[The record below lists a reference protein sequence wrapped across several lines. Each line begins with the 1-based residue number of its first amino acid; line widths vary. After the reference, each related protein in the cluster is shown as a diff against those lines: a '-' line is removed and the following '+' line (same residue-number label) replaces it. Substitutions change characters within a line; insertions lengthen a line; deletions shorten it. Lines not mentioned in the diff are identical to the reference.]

1 MVAAMTLLWTVL
13 ATTIGG
19 LLSAAIASSFVLL
32 PERRR
37 ARLLPH
43 LISFA
48 TGAMLAAALL
58 GLLPEAVARAGADH
72 VGGIGAAL
80 LSGIGLFF
88 VLEKL
93 VLWRHCHTDDC
104 EGHGPTDAHRERA
117 AGWLVLIG
125 DSVHNA
131 FDGVLI
137 AAAFLTDLRL
147 GLVTTIAITAHEI
160 PQELGDMAVLLHSGM
175 KPGRAL
181 LFNLLS
187 GFASVLGALVGWF
200 ALRGALQVLPYA
212 TAVAA
217 ASLIYVAVADLI
229 PGLHKR
235 VDPRGSVMQ
244 VLLIGAGVIVILLTE
259 RLLG

>member
-1 MVAAMTLLWTVL
+1 MVATMILIWILI
-13 ATTIGG
+13 ATGVGG
-19 LLSAAIASSFVLL
+19 VLSAALAGSFALL
-32 PERRR
+32 PERQR

-43 LISFA
+43 LVSFA

-58 GLLPEAVARAGADH
+58 ALLPEAVAAAPPAR
-72 VGGIGAAL
+72 VGAAL
-80 LSGIGLFF
+80 LAGIALFF

-104 EGHGPTDAHRERA
+104 ESHVPSAADRDHA
-117 AGWLVLIG
+117 AGRLVLVG
-125 DSVHNA
+125 DAVHNA

-147 GLVTTIAITAHEI
+147 GLVTTIAITAHEV

-181 LFNLLS
+181 FYNMLS
-187 GFASVLGALVGWF
+187 GFASVLGGLVGYL
-200 ALRGALQVLPYA
+200 ALSQALAVLPYA

-229 PGLHKR
+229 PGLHRR
-235 VDPRGSVMQ
+235 VDPQGSLMQ
-244 VLLIGAGVIVILLTE
+244 VILIALGVATIALMQ
-259 RLLG
+259 RWLG